1 MDERT
6 DRILQ
11 VAMELADRDGYDAVR
26 LRDVASQAEVALGT
40 VYRRFSC
47 KEDILA
53 AVLNL
58 QVSAFE
64 QAVQLRP
71 IEAPTAQ
78 QRLTILFTQ
87 ATAALAERPKLAAAM
102 LRTVSS
108 GVPELVDRV
117 TRYHGMM
124 NGIILAVYRGG
135 ELGAAGATEDEKFLA
150 AMLQNV
156 WFGALVGWTG
166 GLHDTDTVVQQV
178 TACMDLLI
186 RGLES
191 R

>member
-11 VAMELADRDGYDAVR
+11 VAIELAENDGYEAVR
-26 LRDVASQAEVALGT
+26 LRDVASKAEVALGT

-53 AVLNL
+53 AALNL

-64 QAVQLRP
+64 QAIRLRP
-71 IEAPTAQ
+71 IDGATPRD
-78 QRLTILFTQ
+78 RLTTLFTL
-87 ATAALAERPKLAAAM
+87 ATEALAERPKLAAAM

-108 GVPELVDRV
+108 GVPDLADRV

-124 NGIILAVYRGG
+124 SGIILAVYRG
-135 ELGAAGATEDEKFLA
+135 EDIDADGATSDEQLLA

-156 WFGALVGWTG
+156 WFAALVGWTG
-166 GLHDTDTVVQQV
+166 GLHDTRAVVDQV
-178 TACMDLLI
+178 CSCMDLLI
-186 RGLES
+186 RGLEA

>member
-26 LRDVASQAEVALGT
+26 LRDVAAQAEVALGT

-58 QVSAFE
+58 QVSAFD
-64 QAVQLRP
+64 QAIRIRP
-71 IEAPTAQ
+71 IEGGTPQ
-78 QRLTILFTQ
+78 ERLTILFTQ

-117 TRYHGMM
+117 TRYHGLM

-135 ELGAAGATEDEKFLA
+135 IPDDDAGTEDEKFLA

-156 WFGALVGWTG
+156 WFAALVGWTG
-166 GLHDTDTVVQQV
+166 GLHDTETVVQHV
-178 TACMDLLI
+178 TGCMDLLI

>member
-11 VAMELADRDGYDAVR
+11 VAMEMAERDGYDAVR

-64 QAVQLRP
+64 QAVQLNP
-71 IEAPTAQ
+71 IEADTPQ

-87 ATAALAERPKLAAAM
+87 ATRALAERPKLAAAM

-108 GVPELVDRV
+108 GVPDLVDRV
-117 TRYHGMM
+117 TRYHGVMSS
-124 NGIILAVYRGG
+124 IILAVYRGAP
-135 ELGAAGATEDEKFLA
+135 LGDDGATDEERFVA

-156 WFGALVGWTG
+156 WFAALVGWTG
-166 GLHDTDTVVQQV
+166 GLHDTETVVRQV
-178 TACMDLLI
+178 IACTDLMI
-186 RGLES
+186 RGMES

>member
-11 VAMELADRDGYDAVR
+11 VAIELAENDGYEAVR
-26 LRDVASQAEVALGT
+26 LRDVASKAEVALGT

-58 QVSAFE
+58 QVSAFQ
-64 QAVQLRP
+64 QAVQFGLIPGETPRD
-71 IEAPTAQ
+71 
-78 QRLTILFTQ
+78 RLTTLFAQ
-87 ATAALAERPKLAAAM
+87 ATSALAERPKLAAAM

-124 NGIILAVYRGG
+124 NSIILSVYRGSD
-135 ELGAAGATEDEKFLA
+135 ADPDDATDDEKFLA

-156 WFGALVGWTG
+156 WFAALVGWTG
-166 GLHDTDTVVQQV
+166 GLHDTETVVQQV
-178 TACMDLLI
+178 TGCMDLLI
-186 RGLES
+186 RGLEN

>member
-11 VAMELADRDGYDAVR
+11 VAIELAENDGYEAVR
-26 LRDVASQAEVALGT
+26 LRDVASKAEVALGT

-53 AVLNL
+53 AALNL

-64 QAVQLRP
+64 QAIRLRP
-71 IEAPTAQ
+71 IDGDTPRE
-78 QRLTILFTQ
+78 RLTTLFTL
-87 ATAALAERPKLAAAM
+87 ATEALAERPKLAAAM

-108 GVPELVDRV
+108 GVPDLADRV

-124 NGIILAVYRGG
+124 SGIILAVYRG
-135 ELGAAGATEDEKFLA
+135 EDIDAAGATDGEKLLA

-156 WFGALVGWTG
+156 WFAALVGWTG
-166 GLHDTDTVVQQV
+166 GLHDTKTVVQQV
-178 TACMDLLI
+178 CACMDLLI
-186 RGLES
+186 CGLENQ
-191 R
+191 